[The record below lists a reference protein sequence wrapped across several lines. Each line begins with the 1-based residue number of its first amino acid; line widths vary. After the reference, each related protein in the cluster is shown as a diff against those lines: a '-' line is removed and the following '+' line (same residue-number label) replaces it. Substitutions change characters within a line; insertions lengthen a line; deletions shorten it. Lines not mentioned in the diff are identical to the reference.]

1 MKIALIVFKGVQ
13 GNTLKL
19 AQFLQEKH
27 PEVELFLHK
36 DAPTDLSNYDLIGFG
51 AAPYAFKWPV
61 PMMNYL
67 ETATLKENQPF
78 FLFSTSASGAP
89 FNGKAKKLIK
99 KKGGKYLSSFC
110 IRGYAVLGKAK
121 LNKNRPNEK
130 DLNKGLK
137 KFEKILAK

>member
-1 MKIALIVFKGVQ
+1 MKIPLIVFKGVQ

-36 DAPTDLSNYDLIGFG
+36 DAPNDLIGFG

-67 ETATLKENQPF
+67 ETIALKENQPF

-110 IRGYAVLGKAK
+110 IRGYAVLNIRCLFQRHLFCFASGCY
-121 LNKNRPNEK
+121 R
-130 DLNKGLK
+130 
-137 KFEKILAK
+137 